1 MSISH
6 VYDIINQ
13 SLQYAFNSEKS
24 FNMITQNKIRAILAY
39 ALRTAALLCATGS
52 LMQTFL
58 AAIGFSEKYIYIHAS
73 LFQAVNV
80 LTILLCS
87 RFADSK
93 NVLRRTA
100 LVQIPGGLL
109 FLFYLPLCI
118 AENVSLTAYIW
129 LLTISVV
136 QSIAFG
142 LHTVCEYKVP
152 YYIYRTEEYGHV
164 LAICGVLSSIV
175 SLGIGTLMSMLSI
188 RYSYPTLMTAAFII
202 SCNFLLL
209 AGVLQFFQKSLL
221 PTDNADTEKKPEE
234 KIPLISVFRHKA
246 FSHLFVGNL
255 TRGFANGTTTIL
267 AASALSIGYDETMTS
282 VMVSVQSA
290 ATLAA
295 CVLFGILSRHIHPR
309 YVILGG
315 SLCFLVLP
323 LLLYQNQPVLFLVMY
338 TVILF
343 GRTLIDYAVPSAL
356 LYAVPVEI
364 AGTYNA
370 WRMILHN
377 GGTLIATMAA
387 GFIPLPVLFGITIVC
402 QLISGFNF
410 FFAKIM
416 RKK

>member
-1 MSISH
+1 MKK
-6 VYDIINQ
+6 
-13 SLQYAFNSEKS
+13 LSET
-24 FNMITQNKIRAILAY
+24 ITQNKIRAILAY
-39 ALRTAALLCATGS
+39 AFRTAALLCATGS

-58 AAIGFSEKYIYIHAS
+58 AAINFSEKYIYIHAS

-100 LVQIPGGLL
+100 FVQIPGGIL

-118 AENVSLTAYIW
+118 AENVSLAAYIW
-129 LLTISVV
+129 LLIISVV
-136 QSIAFG
+136 QSIAFA

-164 LAICGVLSSIV
+164 LAICGVLSSVV
-175 SLGIGTLMSMLSI
+175 SFGIGTLMSMLSR
-188 RYSYPTLMTAAFII
+188 RYTYPTLMTVAFII
-202 SCNFLLL
+202 SRIFLLL
-209 AGVLQFFQKSLL
+209 AGVLQFFQKPLIS
-221 PTDNADTEKKPEE
+221 PNKPDTEQKSDK

-246 FSHLFVGNL
+246 FSHLFIGNL
-255 TRGFANGTTTIL
+255 ARGFANGTTTVL
-267 AASALSIGYDETMTS
+267 AASALSIGYDETLTS

-295 CVLFGILSRHIHPR
+295 CVLFGIISRYVHPR
-309 YVILGG
+309 YVISGG

-323 LLLYQNQPVLFLVMY
+323 LLLCQDQPVLFLTMY
-338 TVILF
+338 AIILF
-343 GRTLIDYAVPSAL
+343 GRTLVDYAVPSAL

-377 GGTLIATMAA
+377 GGTLISTLSA
-387 GFIPLPVLFGITIVC
+387 GFIPLPVLFIITLGC
-402 QLISGFNF
+402 QLITGFNF
-410 FFAKIM
+410 LCVRIM
-416 RKK
+416 REK